1 MATWTQTFSDKNKYS
16 ITLECSE
23 QSYSIPNNTSV
34 VSWKLTMATAANSFL
49 GYSDYRTTI
58 SISINGTTVY
68 SYNASR
74 DFNPSAASSYSEVL
88 ASGTATVTHNA
99 DGTKTCACAA
109 SVTVAS
115 GTYSPGSASISQNLT
130 LTTIPRA
137 SSCSWSGDFVI
148 GTGKAIT
155 ISSASTSFRHE
166 FTFTVGSGTASAS
179 VAAGTSSY
187 TWTPASAT
195 FASQFP
201 TQTSRTGTMVLK
213 TYNGATLIGSVTYSF
228 TLKIPDSWKP
238 STPSITLSPVN
249 TNAFIN
255 GQGIYV
261 MGYTKTRV
269 RATSTASSGTTI
281 SSWTVSGAASLT
293 QSGSSLD
300 KTSGIIASSGSKT
313 FTVTVTD
320 ARGRTAQASASVT
333 YLAYSSPA
341 VTSLTVAR
349 GSYVGGV
356 WTASASGSDI
366 KLVFKAG
373 CSLSSNSNVMSW
385 SIGSPVS
392 QSGSSLAN
400 NGTITQYKTGVG
412 TTTAYTITVT
422 VTDSVGQAGTKS
434 VLLATIE
441 IPFVINPTMP
451 AVGVG
456 AVPQTARTLEL
467 ANNWWLKPGGG
478 ILGLPNANAVTPT
491 YQGRHVVVLPSFR
504 GSYMGTTGT
513 YQFILKWMQVVCAS
527 YPNRQGCYFFGPA
540 ISDTQGYIS
549 ATIYDTSAVDANGYP
564 EYCVGEYIQ
573 PGTNGV
579 WKWSFRTWNYT
590 PYVNCDTLFKTQKD
604 VTLSVTAGTIGTRG
618 NQKVWSSSD
627 IGGTPRYVFIA
638 DFSSSMN
645 CQREIILSGTNVY
658 LNIYRAT
665 TSAFN
670 EHVYVDIY
678 YTPTYST

>member
-88 ASGTATVTHNA
+88 ASGTATVNHNA

-155 ISSASTSFRHE
+155 ISSASNSFRHE
-166 FTFTVGSGTASAS
+166 FTFTVGSGTTSAS

-385 SIGSPVS
+385 TIGSPVS

-422 VTDSVGQAGTKS
+422 VTDSVGQTGTKS

-451 AVGVG
+451 AIGVG

-467 ANNWWLKPGGG
+467 ASNWGFKPGIG
-478 ILGLPNANAVTPT
+478 IYGQKNNYSYVPSASGYHIIPLATYYDSYLGTPNDINATL
-491 YQGRHVVVLPSFR
+491 QA
-504 GSYMGTTGT
+504 
-513 YQFILKWMQVVCAS
+513 ILKRTCEL
-527 YPNRQGCYFFGPA
+527 YPNRVSCFFFGSIVTA
-540 ISDTQGYIS
+540 TRGYIQFV
-549 ATIYDTSAVDANGYP
+549 IYDTSDVDANGYP
-564 EYCVGEYIQ
+564 KYAAGECVRYAGYSGQENRKYSF
-573 PGTNGV
+573 GTI
-579 WKWSFRTWNYT
+579 NYV
-590 PYVNCDTLFKTQKD
+590 PYVHNDSVFIKQ
-604 VTLSVTAGTIGTRG
+604 LSATFSVAAGTIGTRG
-618 NQKVWSSSD
+618 GQKTWATSD
-627 IGGTPRYVFIA
+627 IGGTPLYVQCVSFT
-638 DFSSSMN
+638 SSAN
-645 CQREIILSGTNVY
+645 CWRDIVIDNGTVY
-658 LNIYRAT
+658 VNLYRAT
-665 TSAFN
+665 ASAFSETDYFN
-670 EHVYVDIY
+670 IFYI
-678 YTPTYST
+678 P